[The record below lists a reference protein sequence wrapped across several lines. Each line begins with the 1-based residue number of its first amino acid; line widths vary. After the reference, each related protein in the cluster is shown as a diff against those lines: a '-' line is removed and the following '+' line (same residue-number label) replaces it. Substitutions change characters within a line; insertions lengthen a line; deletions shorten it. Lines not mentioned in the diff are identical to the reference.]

1 MRHTLEYQSF
11 RTSYDMEDEVLFC
24 ELTGDYSLSTLP
36 FFSKEGFSKP
46 APGSVHTGCCSL
58 WGQMLLQIRKSL
70 RINPVRHQPDSKRH
84 CLKRYSHYTIHSTVP
99 WPSCILG
106 CRTLSIEGVEQNL
119 KKKNVKRW
127 APQWLVSSWLD
138 ALEVRTVY
146 FCQNQIHCSWN
157 EYLLADVQDWQ
168 RCPGK
173 RSTLREE
180 DA

>member
-46 APGSVHTGCCSL
+46 APGSVHIGCCSL

-106 CRTLSIEGVEQNL
+106 CWTLSIEGVEQNL
-119 KKKNVKRW
+119 KKKCQALGSTVVGKL
-127 APQWLVSSWLD
+127 LVGCPWSEDDLLLSKPNSLL
-138 ALEVRTVY
+138 LEWV
-146 FCQNQIHCSWN
+146 SPS
-157 EYLLADVQDWQ
+157 
-168 RCPGK
+168 RCPRLTK
-173 RSTLREE
+173 MPR
-180 DA
+180 